1 MGLAWLLLFIEYD
14 PQSWPWLAPF
24 CVAFSGAAEMMRWTF
39 GLTLRIPYQVLIDFN
54 YCSRLVFRDYF
65 TRIVVWAEEVWEVWE
80 VWEEEAWEVH
90 KKAWAGKFPICIV
103 ICTAYLTETG

>member
-1 MGLAWLLLFIEYD
+1 
-14 PQSWPWLAPF
+14 
-24 CVAFSGAAEMMRWTF
+24 MMRWTF

-80 VWEEEAWEVH
+80 EEAWEVH

-103 ICTAYLTETG
+103 ICTAYLSETG